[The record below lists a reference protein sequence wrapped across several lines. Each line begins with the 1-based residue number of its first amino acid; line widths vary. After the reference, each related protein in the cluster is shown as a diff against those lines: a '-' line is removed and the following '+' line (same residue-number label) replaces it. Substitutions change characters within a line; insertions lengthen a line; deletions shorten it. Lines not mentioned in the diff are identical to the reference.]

1 MIAFLHMVIDIV
13 FFTVMIWLFSKRLD
27 ELEDWQEECDERL
40 TRLEL
45 KEWPDWLRTKG
56 EKHDSTVQD
65 SDASVVGDGDN
76 P

>member
-45 KEWPDWLRTKG
+45 KEWPDWLKTRGT
-56 EKHDSTVQD
+56 
-65 SDASVVGDGDN
+65 
-76 P
+76 

>member
-1 MIAFLHMVIDIV
+1 MIAFLHMVIDVV
-13 FFTVMIWLFSKRLD
+13 FFTVIIWLSSKRLD
-27 ELEDWQEECDERL
+27 ELEEWQEDCDERL

-45 KEWPDWLRTKG
+45 KKWPDWLRTKG
-56 EKHDSTVQD
+56 VEYDNAVQD